1 MVSAVASALWQCVKP
16 CPISVARDAYRLSH
30 HTRGRRSQ
38 TYDAAGYR
46 HGSVS
51 RTLVPPRSRDV
62 TSTSANPRMRLNPM
76 PRTLEHASAPK
87 PTPLSTT
94 SIVRRPSVTRAST
107 SIQPCE
113 SPGYACITAFEHA
126 SVKTRARSSA
136 NCCEQHPRHS
146 LRTNSSTFF
155 RSLPTS
161 AGIARNRSCSVGAIA
176 GRVPL
181 LVTAET
187 SARTTLAR
195 CIDRVALPAR
205 RRETDRWAHRP

>member
-1 MVSAVASALWQCVKP
+1 MVSAVANALLRCMKP

-30 HTRGRRSQ
+30 RTRGGRSQ
-38 TYDAAGYR
+38 TSARPRYR

-62 TSTSANPRMRLNPM
+62 TSTSAKPRMRLNPM
-76 PRTLEHASAPK
+76 PRPLEHAPAPN

-146 LRTNSSTFF
+146 LRTNRSTFL
-155 RSLPTS
+155 RSLRPPRVSLETAHAALIPS
-161 AGIARNRSCSVGAIA
+161 RACAPPCHRRNVG
-176 GRVPL
+176 
-181 LVTAET
+181 VTAAAGCT
-187 SARTTLAR
+187 
-195 CIDRVALPAR
+195 DRGALPAR
-205 RRETDRWAHRP
+205 RRETDRWAHRR